1 MKKNIIRTLQIS
13 ICRLKLTLL
22 QIFNNPFLSNGN
34 SLYYRDFVDFREEP
48 YQDQELWYLVEV
60 SKPNWLPQH
69 VQGVPWHHF
78 KWGCGADVQWDGI
91 STQSQV
97 SLHPNYQDCHHPRK
111 ALQEGEHEAV
121 PQLQNQVPV
130 GVQEG

>member
-69 VQGVPWHHF
+69 VQGVP
-78 KWGCGADVQWDGI
+78 
-91 STQSQV
+91 
-97 SLHPNYQDCHHPRK
+97 
-111 ALQEGEHEAV
+111 
-121 PQLQNQVPV
+121 
-130 GVQEG
+130 